1 MSFLGLKF
9 SRSFQVIAILSVT
22 LAQTIIFDFRFW
34 VDIGLL
40 TASHSGAIL
49 MLACQVALIG
59 SNLVCNLGFL
69 LHFAKGG
76 CNNIGETIIFSYRFW
91 VDIGLLAA
99 SRSKAIL
106 MLAYQVVLTGSN
118 LVCHLVFRLHFAK
131 GGCNGIDE
139 HERKVDLMTYS
150 DYKELPLELE
160 KMFSVF
166 TIGSLHRS
174 ASDLPQNLSPSPP
187 PCRRYCWNRRSPMAE
202 QLTDDQIAEF
212 KEAFSLF
219 DKDGDGCITTKELGT
234 VMRSLGQ
241 NPTEAELQDMINEVD
256 ADGNGT
262 IDFPE
267 FLNLMARKMKD
278 TDSEE
283 ELREAFRVFDKD
295 QNGFISAAELRH
307 VMTNL
312 GEKLTDE
319 EVDEMIREAD
329 VDGDGQINYDEFVKV
344 MMAK

>member
-1 MSFLGLKF
+1 SPKVSKAGSSLKVIRSLLGTRQEFTERRLRLIGRLSEITEKFFRSGRRSALRSGFCLFLLVPLPSLRV
-9 SRSFQVIAILSVT
+9 SRS
-22 LAQTIIFDFRFW
+22 
-34 VDIGLL
+34 LL
-40 TASHSGAIL
+40 YSIP
-49 MLACQVALIG
+49 C
-59 SNLVCNLGFL
+59 
-69 LHFAKGG
+69 GG
-76 CNNIGETIIFSYRFW
+76 
-91 VDIGLLAA
+91 
-99 SRSKAIL
+99 
-106 MLAYQVVLTGSN
+106 
-118 LVCHLVFRLHFAK
+118 
-131 GGCNGIDE
+131 
-139 HERKVDLMTYS
+139 
-150 DYKELPLELE
+150 
-160 KMFSVF
+160 
-166 TIGSLHRS
+166 
-174 ASDLPQNLSPSPP
+174 
-187 PCRRYCWNRRSPMAE
+187 MAE
-202 QLTDDQIAEF
+202 QLTDDQISEF

-283 ELREAFRVFDKD
+283 ELKEAFRVFDKD

-329 VDGDGQINYDEFVKV
+329 VDGDGQINYDEFVKI